1 MTNAM
6 RTSDSMSASPR
17 IIGVWMR
24 AEAPGLRE
32 MPSSA
37 AAAARP

>member
-1 MTNAM
+1 MTKA
-6 RTSDSMSASPR
+6 RSTSDSMSARPR